1 MAALTTRKAA
11 RERIQ
16 MVFEAAMDRV
26 IPQDESVPLKGT
38 TFLEFENQ
46 VEELSRQVL
55 PTLLEER
62 SALEPNAEVHEPGRC
77 PYCASNR
84 LYLKKEVTQPE
95 MQSPHGVVV
104 VPKQHARCRAC
115 GGSFSPSGS

>member
-11 RERIQ
+11 RDRIQ
-16 MVFEAAMDRV
+16 KMVEATLDRI

-38 TFLEFENQ
+38 TFQDFEDQ

-62 SALEPNAEVHEPGRC
+62 AALEPSAEVETLGRC
-77 PYCASNR
+77 PYCGSER
-84 LYLKKEVTQPE
+84 LHLRKEVTQPE
-95 MQSPHGVVV
+95 MRSPHGVVV

-115 GGSFSPSGS
+115 GRSFSPSRS